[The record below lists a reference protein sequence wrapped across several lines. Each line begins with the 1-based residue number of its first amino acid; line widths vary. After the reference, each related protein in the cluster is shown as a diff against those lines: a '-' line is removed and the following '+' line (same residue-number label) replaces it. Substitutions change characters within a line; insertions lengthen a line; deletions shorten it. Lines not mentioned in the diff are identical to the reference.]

1 VLIINNGGG
10 RIFEQ
15 LPIAGLASTD
25 AWITPHS
32 AQLWR
37 LGAVWSI
44 PSMLVESAAELE
56 AALRQARSQ
65 GGPTLIE
72 ARVTPH
78 GAKRWAEALASDH

>member
-1 VLIINNGGG
+1 
-10 RIFEQ
+10 
-15 LPIAGLASTD
+15 
-25 AWITPHS
+25 
-32 AQLWR
+32 
-37 LGAVWSI
+37 
-44 PSMLVESAAELE
+44 MLVESAAELE